1 MTVTLYSYFRS
12 SCSWRVRAAFN
23 ILKVPHVIKTINLLK
38 NEQQSSAFK
47 SINPL
52 GTVPAAQVSSS
63 GAVITQSLAIIDFFD
78 RDQRLLPNEP
88 VERARCMQIALT
100 IASDIQPVQ
109 NISVLNRVKELAGEE
124 ARSQWAVD
132 RNRSQ
137 LKIINDNL
145 VEKEAHFC
153 VGKTVT
159 IADVCLVP
167 QLYSAARFGINIQ
180 EEFPNL
186 YSIAKNLE
194 QLEEF
199 RMAHPHAQSDC
210 PEDIKKLGI
219 FFT

>member
-12 SCSWRVRAAFN
+12 SCSWRVRTAFN
-23 ILKVPHVIKTINLLK
+23 ILKVPHVIETINLLK
-38 NEQQSSAFK
+38 NEQQTAAFK

-52 GTVPAAQVSSS
+52 GTVPAARLSSS
-63 GAVITQSLAIIDFFD
+63 GAVISQSLAIIDFFD

-88 VERARCMQIALT
+88 VERARCMQIAFT

-109 NISVLNRVKELAGEE
+109 NISVLNRIKELAGED
-124 ARSQWAVD
+124 ARSRWAID

-137 LKIINDNL
+137 LKIINDYL
-145 VEKEAHFC
+145 VEKHAHFC
-153 VGKTVT
+153 VGNSVT

-167 QLYSAARFGINIQ
+167 QLYSAARFGINIRG
-180 EEFPNL
+180 EFPNL

-194 QLEEF
+194 QLDEF

-210 PEDIKKLGI
+210 PEDIKKLGV
-219 FFT
+219 FFS